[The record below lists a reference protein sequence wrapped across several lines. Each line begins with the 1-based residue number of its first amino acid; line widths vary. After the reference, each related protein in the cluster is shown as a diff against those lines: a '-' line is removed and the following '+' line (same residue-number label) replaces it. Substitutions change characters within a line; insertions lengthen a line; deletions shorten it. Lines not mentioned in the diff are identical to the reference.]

1 MLFRSKK
8 VTITVTDEGEGHL
21 KAAVDVARVTW
32 INRYESGAVIVDI
45 GGTDG
50 STGVR
55 LEKQLNGRSFAAGD
69 SLTFTLEPVTADA
82 PMPNKSDGT
91 DVTAA
96 VITPSQGNLAEV
108 IFGRLSVTKEGTY
121 TYLLREQEGT
131 TQGMNY
137 DTTPRQITITVS
149 DNNGILT
156 AAVDQ
161 NVTWVNTYNGSDPAP
176 GPDSNPDSDSDPD
189 SGTGSDSASYG
200 DSGSDPA
207 LASVS
212 DSAAAGS
219 DPENPAT
226 GALPQTGM
234 LWWPVWLLVIAGAVM
249 LGIGIF
255 KKKASRGKD
264 EE

>member
-1 MLFRSKK
+1 M
-8 VTITVTDEGEGHL
+8 
-21 KAAVDVARVTW
+21 
-32 INRYESGAVIVDI
+32 
-45 GGTDG
+45 
-50 STGVR
+50 
-55 LEKQLNGRSFAAGD
+55 AGD
-69 SLTFTLEPVTADA
+69 SFTFTLEPVTADA
-82 PMPNKSDGT
+82 PMPKKSDGT
-91 DVTAA
+91 NVTAA

-108 IFGRLSVTKEGTY
+108 IFGRISVTKEGTY

-189 SGTGSDSASYG
+189 SGTGSGSASYG

-219 DPENPAT
+219 DPENPDT